1 MAADGPVVRHYPVGM
16 SVEAL
21 ASAWVRQEQAPHGA
35 VVVLDNEVSG
45 RLRGGEPWTVGG
57 DDGLMLAMVAR
68 PDLDPMKEALL
79 WLPASMAAA
88 DSLTTATGREQGVL
102 WPDRVVDRETG
113 APWCSINVVVQ
124 LGPGR
129 VDHAVFSM
137 RLDLRAGSETGG
149 GGTRPGDGVDRE
161 VVIERYVSS
170 ARTHLL
176 ALQDDPAGLLS
187 EYTDRCQQMD
197 RRVRVELLP
206 RGEARGR
213 VAAIDADGFLV
224 LESPTG
230 MLERVA
236 PASLRSIEVLP
247 AGQDGP
253 V

>member
-45 RLRGGEPWTVGG
+45 RLRGGEPWTAGG

-68 PDLDPMKEALL
+68 PDLDPMREALL

-88 DSLTTATGREQGVL
+88 DSLTAVTGREQGVL
-102 WPDRVVDRETG
+102 WPDRVVDRATG
-113 APWCSINVVVQ
+113 ASWCSMNVVVQ

-137 RLDLRAGSETGG
+137 RLDLRAGSDTGSG
-149 GGTRPGDGVDRE
+149 PSRPGHDIDRDA
-161 VVIERYVSS
+161 VLDRYVSS
-170 ARTHLL
+170 ARAHLL
-176 ALQDDPAGLLS
+176 ALQDDPVALLA
-187 EYTDRCQQMD
+187 EYTARCQQMD

-213 VAAIDADGFLV
+213 AAAIDADGFLV